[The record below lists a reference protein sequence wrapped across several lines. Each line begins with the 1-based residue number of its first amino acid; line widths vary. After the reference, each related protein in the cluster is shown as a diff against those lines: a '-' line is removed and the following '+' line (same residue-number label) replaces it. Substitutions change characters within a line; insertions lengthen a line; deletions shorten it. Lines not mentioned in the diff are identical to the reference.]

1 MEEIIPFDKLA
12 QVAKDTRLSK
22 ADIDKLNHM
31 LIHQVNRCAGVK
43 GERLELQ
50 ICFGRGKISD
60 FPLEQR
66 IAVIAAMENAG
77 YKRVKSY
84 GSLYDV
90 FKLPLSVTT
99 LLPDKSLP

>member
-43 GERLELQ
+43 GERLEL
-50 ICFGRGKISD
+50 
-60 FPLEQR
+60 
-66 IAVIAAMENAG
+66 
-77 YKRVKSY
+77 
-84 GSLYDV
+84 
-90 FKLPLSVTT
+90 
-99 LLPDKSLP
+99 